1 MKILLDTCAFL
12 WLTSDDKALSEKAK
26 TVFQDPDNTVL
37 LSSVSIW
44 EILVKHQ
51 LGKLP
56 LPSEP
61 QAFVSQQCR
70 EHLIDYLTLDEK
82 AVFQLNRLPILHRDP
97 FDRMLICQ
105 AMAHDLVIL
114 TSDSLISQYPV
125 ATLW

>member
-1 MKILLDTCAFL
+1 MKVLLDTCAFL
-12 WLTSDDKALSEKAK
+12 WLASDDAALSEKAK

-44 EILVKHQ
+44 EVLVKHQ

-56 LPSEP
+56 LPLAPE
-61 QAFVSQQCR
+61 AFVRQQCR
-70 EHLIDYLTLDEK
+70 DHLIDYLPLDEK
-82 AVFQLNRLPILHRDP
+82 AVFQLSRLPTLHRDP

-114 TSDSLISQYPV
+114 TADGLISQYPV